1 MTLIPEA
8 KRAWRMFSLQ
18 ANALNAAV
26 LSTWALLP
34 EGLQAKIPQSWVVG
48 IAIGLLVIGTVGR
61 LVKQDSVSGP
71 TEENHG

>member
-26 LSTWALLP
+26 LSTWAMLP
-34 EGLQAKIPQSWVVG
+34 ESLQAKLPQSWVVG